1 MHCIGACFQAAWKGT
16 PLDRFKGKR
25 GSQSYAWIYKLRRVA
40 RWRGLTW
47 EYFRDLESDDQ
58 AAYVAEY
65 DIEHGFEYQEALDR
79 LRKQRRASRR

>member
-1 MHCIGACFQAAWKGT
+1 
-16 PLDRFKGKR
+16 
-25 GSQSYAWIYKLRRVA
+25 VA

-47 EYFRDLESDDQ
+47 EYFRELDGDDQ
-58 AAYVAEY
+58 AAYAAEY